1 MNDAQHIARAAK
13 AQEALENPLI
23 AEALDAW
30 DKEITEAWKNSPLRD
45 AEGREKLR
53 LMLEASKTFK
63 AHLTK
68 VMETGQIIKARQL
81 SLRERVSQVVRGQM

>member
-1 MNDAQHIARAAK
+1 MTDAQHLARAAQAK
-13 AQEALENPLI
+13 DALENPLI

-68 VMETGQIIKARQL
+68 TMETGKLIRARQP
-81 SLRERVSQVVRGQM
+81 SLADRIKVAVRGQT